1 MDRRKFNKGTKG
13 NKGGRPSKSDELQ
26 LIEQLD
32 KHIDRDMVIQKL
44 RALVDQGDFKAIQ
57 LYMNY
62 LYGKPKETKEVKID
76 NEQPLFNFTIDE

>member
-26 LIEQLD
+26 LTEQLD

-44 RALVDQGDFKAIQ
+44 RALVDEGDFKAIQ

-62 LYGKPKETKEVKID
+62 LYGKPKETKEVKI
-76 NEQPLFNFTIDE
+76 ETEKPIIDL

>member
-1 MDRRKFNKGTKG
+1 MSKHGGKRTGAGRKNKA
-13 NKGGRPSKSDELQ
+13 DELL

-32 KHIDRDMVIQKL
+32 KHIDRDVVIQKL

-62 LYGKPKETKEVKID
+62 LYGKPKETREVKI
-76 NEQPLFNFTIDE
+76 ETEKPIIDL

>member
-1 MDRRKFNKGTKG
+1 MDKRKFNKGTKG
-13 NKGGRPSKSDELQ
+13 NKGGRPSKSDELL

-32 KHIDRDMVIQKL
+32 KHIDRDVVIQKL

-62 LYGKPKETKEVKID
+62 LYGKPKETKEVKI
-76 NEQPLFNFTIDE
+76 ETEKPIIDL

>member
-1 MDRRKFNKGTKG
+1 MSKHGGKRNGAGRKNKV
-13 NKGGRPSKSDELQ
+13 DELQ

-44 RALVDQGDFKAIQ
+44 RALVDEGDFKAIQ

-62 LYGKPKETKEVKID
+62 LYGKPKETKEVKI
-76 NEQPLFNFTIDE
+76 ETEKPIIDL

>member
-1 MDRRKFNKGTKG
+1 MDKRKFNKGTKG

-44 RALVDQGDFKAIQ
+44 RALVDEGDFKAIQ

-62 LYGKPKETKEVKID
+62 LYGKPKETKEVKI
-76 NEQPLFNFTIDE
+76 ETEKPIIDL